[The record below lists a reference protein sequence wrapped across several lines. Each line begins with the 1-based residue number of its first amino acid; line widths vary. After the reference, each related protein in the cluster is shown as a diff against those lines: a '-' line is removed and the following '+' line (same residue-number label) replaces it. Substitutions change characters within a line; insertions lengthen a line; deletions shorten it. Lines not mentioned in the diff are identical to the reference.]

1 MNAKKIKTTGYFVTC
16 SRCVAWMDIVC
27 MYITCPLLYMYMF
40 SFQNVLNH
48 FIFIKVRVAMYMY
61 TVFSI
66 QATHQLSAICFIL

>member
-1 MNAKKIKTTGYFVTC
+1 MQKNQNNGLFCHMQSVRSLDGYSIHVHNTPAFYTE
-16 SRCVAWMDIVC
+16 
-27 MYITCPLLYMYMF
+27 YMF
-40 SFQNVLNH
+40 LFQNVLNH